1 MTTLVFDTYD
11 FVRRLQ
17 DAGFSETQA
26 EILTQLQQ
34 ESVDATL
41 EQFHNV
47 FCCKLHYY
55 LKRVPDY
62 DY

>member
-26 EILTQLQQ
+26 EILTQL
-34 ESVDATL
+34 
-41 EQFHNV
+41 
-47 FCCKLHYY
+47 
-55 LKRVPDY
+55 
-62 DY
+62 

>member
-47 FCCKLHYY
+47 FCCKLH
-55 LKRVPDY
+55 
-62 DY
+62 